1 MGKEIRIVKAEK
13 EDLHQIMEI
22 EALSFQEEKFNRR
35 QFLYLLSHSLC
46 YVAKSENKVCAYV
59 VLLQSVRIYQL
70 RLYSIAVHPDARKKN
85 IGKLLLQKAF
95 SLVVDLQKRGIY
107 LEVKKS
113 NKEAISFYTKNG
125 FTYSGEKKSYYP
137 DGSDAWVMRYIKE

>member
-59 VLLQSVRIYQL
+59 ILLQSVRIHQL
-70 RLYSIAVHPDARKKN
+70 RLYSIAVHPDARKRILESCYCKS
-85 IGKLLLQKAF
+85 LFF
-95 SLVVDLQKRGIY
+95 SCRFAEKRN
-107 LEVKKS
+107 LS
-113 NKEAISFYTKNG
+113 
-125 FTYSGEKKSYYP
+125 
-137 DGSDAWVMRYIKE
+137 